1 MFTHSES
8 RDGTPSMSNAI
19 PLLTVAALWT
29 LAVATPGPN
38 FLMILRVAIGQSRA
52 AGLRAVAGVGLGT
65 MIWGA
70 AGFFGVHALFAA
82 APWLYAGLKLFGGAY
97 LIFLGLRLL
106 AQSARNTGGNAEQA
120 ERLRSGLSAFQLGLV
135 TSLANPKSA
144 VFVASIFAAAMP
156 DEPPVMLGM
165 AAIAIMVALSVSW
178 YALVACLFTMRRIS
192 AAYARGRRW
201 IDRIAGAI
209 FILFGARLIA
219 SR

>member
-1 MFTHSES
+1 MQ
-8 RDGTPSMSNAI
+8 SMSNAI
-19 PLLTVAALWT
+19 PLLTVAVLWT
-29 LAVATPGPN
+29 SAVATPGPN

-65 MIWGA
+65 MIWGS

-97 LIFLGLRLL
+97 LIFLGLRMF
-106 AQSARNTGGNAEQA
+106 APGAREAARDSEQA
-120 ERLRSGLSAFQLGLV
+120 DRLRSRVSAFQLGFV

-144 VFVASIFAAAMP
+144 LFVASIFAAAMP
-156 DEPPVMLGM
+156 DHPPVMLGLE
-165 AAIAIMVALSVSW
+165 AIATMAALSVSW
-178 YALVACLFTMRRIS
+178 YALVACLFTTRRLS

>member
-1 MFTHSES
+1 
-8 RDGTPSMSNAI
+8 MSIAI

-29 LAVATPGPN
+29 LAVVTPGPN
-38 FLMILRVAIGQSRA
+38 FLMILRVAIGQFRA

-65 MIWGA
+65 MTWGA

-106 AQSARNTGGNAEQA
+106 AQSARKGNGDS
-120 ERLRSGLSAFQLGLV
+120 ERADRPRSGLSAFQLGLV
-135 TSLANPKSA
+135 TGLANPKSA
-144 VFVASIFAAAMP
+144 LFVASIFAAAMP
-156 DEPPVMLGM
+156 SEPPLMLGL
-165 AAIAIMVALSVSW
+165 AAIAVMVALSVSW
-178 YALVACLFTMRRIS
+178 YAAVACLCTTRRLS

-209 FILFGARLIA
+209 FILFGTRLIA

>member
-1 MFTHSES
+1 
-8 RDGTPSMSNAI
+8 MSIAI
-19 PLLTVAALWT
+19 PLLTVAALWI
-29 LAVATPGPN
+29 LAVVTPGPN

-65 MIWGA
+65 MVWGA

-106 AQSARNTGGNAEQA
+106 AQSAGKADGDSEQA
-120 ERLRSGLSAFQLGLV
+120 DRPRSGLSAFQLGLV

-144 VFVASIFAAAMP
+144 LFVASIFAAAMP
-156 DEPPVMLGM
+156 SEPPLTLGLT
-165 AAIAIMVALSVSW
+165 AIAVMVALSVSW
-178 YALVACLFTMRRIS
+178 YALVASLCTTRRLS

-201 IDRIAGAI
+201 IDRVAGAI

>member
-1 MFTHSES
+1 
-8 RDGTPSMSNAI
+8 MSNAI

-29 LAVATPGPN
+29 VAVATPGPN

-97 LIFLGLRLL
+97 LIFLGLRMF
-106 AQSARNTGGNAEQA
+106 APAARKVARDSEQA
-120 ERLRSGLSAFQLGLV
+120 DRLRTRFSAFQLGFV

-144 VFVASIFAAAMP
+144 LFVASIFAAAMP
-156 DEPPVMLGM
+156 DHPPVTLGL
-165 AAIAIMVALSVSW
+165 AAIATMAALSVGW
-178 YALVACLFTMRRIS
+178 YALVACLFTTRRLS